1 MYLASVVDRET
12 ISCYF
17 DDYEIV
23 APFKIKVYPD
33 TAFLLSS
40 DIPLALV

>member
-1 MYLASVVDRET
+1 MVDREI
-12 ISCYF
+12 ISCCF
-17 DDYEIV
+17 DDYKIA

-40 DIPLALV
+40 DIPLALA